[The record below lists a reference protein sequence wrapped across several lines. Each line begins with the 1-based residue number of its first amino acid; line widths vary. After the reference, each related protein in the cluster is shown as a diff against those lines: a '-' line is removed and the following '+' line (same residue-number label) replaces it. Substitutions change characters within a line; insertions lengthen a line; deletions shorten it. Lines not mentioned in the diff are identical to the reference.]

1 MVQVYDDEN
10 LNMSYRILDI
20 RSESLE
26 VPIYNSSI
34 HSGVWHGEK
43 LRGSYE

>member
-10 LNMSYRILDI
+10 QNMSYRILDI

-26 VPIYNSSI
+26 VPIEFSPVGASEI
-34 HSGVWHGEK
+34 LGENC
-43 LRGSYE
+43 E

>member
-10 LNMSYRILDI
+10 YFMSYRMLDI

-26 VPIYNSSI
+26 VPIEYSSAAV
-34 HSGVWHGEK
+34 SASEK
-43 LRGSYE
+43 LRGRYE

>member
-10 LNMSYRILDI
+10 LNMSYRMLDI

-26 VPIYNSSI
+26 VPIEYSSAA
-34 HSGVWHGEK
+34 VFGERKTERK
-43 LRGSYE
+43 L

>member
-26 VPIYNSSI
+26 VPIEFSPVSGRRNS
-34 HSGVWHGEK
+34 GRK
-43 LRGSYE
+43 L